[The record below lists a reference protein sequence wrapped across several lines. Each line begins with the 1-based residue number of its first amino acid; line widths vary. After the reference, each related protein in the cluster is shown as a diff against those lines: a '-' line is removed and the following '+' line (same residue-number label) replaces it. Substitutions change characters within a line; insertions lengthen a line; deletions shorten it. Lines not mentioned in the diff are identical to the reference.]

1 MPLYATRSPNVGI
14 SFQVLGFRT
23 PYYLAPTTSQ
33 LITRAF
39 IAMNQLNGA
48 KLDQKVTITS
58 PPIPKKPTEFTSSDL
73 NGNGSKLNG
82 NGNRSN
88 SNDKF
93 DQPVIL
99 RQSHRWSRAIL
110 WTIIGVTTF
119 GVIWASVAKIEQAV
133 PAQGKLEPQDAV
145 KEVQV
150 PVSGVVKE
158 VLAKDGQTVKKGDLL
173 LRLDPTVSQAQLTS
187 LEKIRAT
194 LIKENQFY
202 RSVMSNSSLLSVTA
216 PTGAQLA
223 LPKEIASLTESRK
236 ALLAENLLYRTQL
249 GGDSTGANLTPEQRV
264 RLRFA
269 TTELESR
276 VASAELEVGQLQRQL
291 EQNTVQLINAKS
303 RFRVE
308 QGILK
313 EMTPLAAEGAVP
325 RIQFYRQQQEAR
337 TRQAEVDQLIQEQGR
352 LELQIAQ
359 GKQKIKNTVAL
370 SQKDLTTQIATNEK
384 QLAEIDS
391 QLNKL
396 IVENDKKLAEIDSQ
410 LSQTKQNLNYQD
422 LRAPVGGT
430 IFDMK
435 ASGPGFVTNTTEP
448 VIKIVPDDTL
458 IAKVYLTN
466 KDIGFVREGM
476 TVDVRIDSFPF
487 SEFGDVKGEL
497 IWIGDDALPPDQVR
511 PFYSFPAKVKLK
523 QQTLLV
529 NDRKVPLQ
537 SGMSV
542 SVNILVR
549 ERTVMSIFTDLFT
562 DKTESL
568 KTVR

>member
-1 MPLYATRSPNVGI
+1 
-14 SFQVLGFRT
+14 
-23 PYYLAPTTSQ
+23 
-33 LITRAF
+33 
-39 IAMNQLNGA
+39 MNQLNGA

-58 PPIPKKPTEFTSSDL
+58 PPIPKKPTEFTTSDL

-202 RSVMSNSSLLSVTA
+202 RSVMSNSSLLSLTA